1 MPGTVTKLCQY
12 LLTTLER
19 DLALDDG
26 TTLPAGT
33 EVLLLPQTTAHSVRV
48 PGRKSLA
55 EAWDTLSKTGHAHPE
70 DQRNL
75 ADYANQLLRYA
86 DRLAAL
92 ESWAARN
99 GYTPPA
105 A

>member
-19 DLALDDG
+19 DLTLDDG

-48 PGRKSLA
+48 PGNQSLA
-55 EAWDTLSKTGHAHPE
+55 EAWDTLSKAGHAHPE

-75 ADYANQLLRYA
+75 ADYEAQLLRYA
-86 DRLAAL
+86 ERLTAL
-92 ESWAARN
+92 EAWAARN
-99 GYTPPA
+99 GYTPPTA
-105 A
+105 